1 MPIVAKS
8 YDLIDSPG
16 ALRQA
21 RVSTPIKAL
30 QVVPARHPWRWAGS
44 IFAALVLL
52 AIAHSLATNPRWE
65 WGVFGQ
71 WFFSPS
77 VLRGLGQTLLL
88 TLLSTVFSAILGT
101 ALALARLS
109 GSPLLAA
116 LAWGYIWFFRSMPA
130 LLVLIILY
138 NFAYLYDTLSSAYRS
153 PAWCSPSGRRWT
165 CSANSPW
172 PYWA

>member
-1 MPIVAKS
+1 MPTVAKP
-8 YDLIDSPG
+8 YDLLDEVAAQPV
-16 ALRQA
+16 RQR

-88 TLLSTVFSAILGT
+88 TLLSTVFSILLGT
-101 ALALARLS
+101 ALANRADLVDQVIGFGDNGHVLFLAGCGLRRRKS
-109 GSPLLAA
+109 AGC
-116 LAWGYIWFFRSMPA
+116 
-130 LLVLIILY
+130 
-138 NFAYLYDTLSSAYRS
+138 SST
-153 PAWCSPSGRRWT
+153 RR
-165 CSANSPW
+165 
-172 PYWA
+172 

>member
-30 QVVPARHPWRWAGS
+30 QVVPARHPGRWVAT
-44 IFAALVLL
+44 AVVAVLL
-52 AIAHSLATNPRWE
+52 AMVLNSLVTNPRWE

-88 TLLSTVFSAILGT
+88 TLVVERRGYHRYELGH
-101 ALALARLS
+101 
-109 GSPLLAA
+109 
-116 LAWGYIWFFRSMPA
+116 
-130 LLVLIILY
+130 
-138 NFAYLYDTLSSAYRS
+138 
-153 PAWCSPSGRRWT
+153 
-165 CSANSPW
+165 
-172 PYWA
+172 